1 MQALVEGIARSRLL
15 APLADQSQPV
25 PLDRRALLI
34 INSKSGKDGDS
45 LNRVR
50 EISEILAS
58 YGIGVDV
65 RVKLRKSIARRDARR
80 AAKQGCQLVI
90 AAGGDGTVA
99 AVARGLIGTSA
110 TLGILPLGTYN
121 NTATSLGIPTDVHE
135 ACALIA
141 AGVERRVDVG
151 EVRATGKRKP
161 AVFLEIGAVGLPA
174 TLTSLG
180 QHLEKGRWDAAR
192 ETVAPALAM
201 QPTQARLRLD
211 ESAAHEAR
219 TLCVLVA
226 NGPRTGAG
234 IDAASAAR
242 MDDGLLDVHV
252 YEDVDQ
258 AALAAQVVASQG
270 DAESVAQIA
279 RRAQARHL
287 RVDTERPLPVLA
299 DSKVV
304 GTTPAT
310 FRVVA
315 GGLRVIAGNGPGL
328 TRPVAD
334 TTIDAIR
341 YVAHAV
347 PQSTT
352 EQAPQDSSP
361 RELATRVLSDALPA
375 AVGVAQQARAARRS
389 VLPIAVAVL
398 GGVLLAPALRRL
410 TGR

>member
-1 MQALVEGIARSRLL
+1 
-15 APLADQSQPV
+15 
-25 PLDRRALLI
+25 
-34 INSKSGKDGDS
+34 
-45 LNRVR
+45 VR
-50 EISEILAS
+50 EISEVLAS

-65 RVKLRKSIARRDARR
+65 RVKLRKSIARNDARR

-99 AVARGLIGTSA
+99 AVARGLIGTRA

-121 NTATSLGIPTDVHE
+121 NTATSLGIPTDLHE

-151 EVRATGKRKP
+151 EVHATGKRKP

-174 TLTSLG
+174 TLTALG
-180 QHLEKGRWDAAR
+180 QHLEKGRWDEAR
-192 ETVAPALAM
+192 ATVPPALAM
-201 QPTQARLRLD
+201 QPTQARLCLD
-211 ESAAHEAR
+211 DASPEIEAR

-242 MDDGLLDVHV
+242 MDDGLLDFHL

-258 AALAAQVVASQG
+258 GALVAQVVASQG
-270 DAESVAQIA
+270 DAEAVAQVA
-279 RRAQARHL
+279 RRAQIRHL
-287 RVDTERPLPVLA
+287 RVETERPLPILA

-310 FRVVA
+310 FRVLA
-315 GGLRVIAGNGPGL
+315 GALRVIAGNGPGL
-328 TRPVAD
+328 SRPVAD

-341 YVAHAV
+341 YVAHALPPV
-347 PQSTT
+347 QP
-352 EQAPQDSSP
+352 EQAAVDSSP

-375 AVGVAQQARAARRS
+375 AVGLAHQARAARRT
-389 VLPIAVAVL
+389 VLPIAVAVI
-398 GGVLLAPALRRL
+398 GGALLAPALRRL

>member
-1 MQALVEGIARSRLL
+1 MASNQVRAASKRAQRLARRTAKAQREEEARVQALVEGIARSRLL

-45 LNRVR
+45 LSRVR

-65 RVKLRKSIARRDARR
+65 RVKLKKSIARRDARR

-121 NTATSLGIPTDVHE
+121 NTATSLGIPTDLLE

-161 AVFLEIGAVGLPA
+161 AVFLEMGAVGLPA

-180 QHLEKGRWDAAR
+180 QHLEKGRWDSAR
-192 ETVAPALAM
+192 ETLPPALAM

-252 YEDVDQ
+252 YEDV
-258 AALAAQVVASQG
+258 
-270 DAESVAQIA
+270 
-279 RRAQARHL
+279 
-287 RVDTERPLPVLA
+287 
-299 DSKVV
+299 
-304 GTTPAT
+304 
-310 FRVVA
+310 
-315 GGLRVIAGNGPGL
+315 
-328 TRPVAD
+328 
-334 TTIDAIR
+334 
-341 YVAHAV
+341 
-347 PQSTT
+347 
-352 EQAPQDSSP
+352 
-361 RELATRVLSDALPA
+361 
-375 AVGVAQQARAARRS
+375 
-389 VLPIAVAVL
+389 
-398 GGVLLAPALRRL
+398 
-410 TGR
+410 